1 MSVKNVE
8 TSNTTTRTGA
18 SGAAV
23 NSRSTSHPSKCT
35 VRVMTIVCPKHGLAM
50 REAGDQCVMCNRERA
65 AQLKEREDHTSERH
79 LECLACGFNG
89 WVRPSG
95 MVGFLCPECGA
106 KIESIEVNPRYYY
119 R

>member
-18 SGAAV
+18 SGAAA
-23 NSRSTSHPSKCT
+23 NSRSTSHPSRF
-35 VRVMTIVCPKHGLAM
+35 RVMTIVCPKHGLAM

-65 AQLKEREDHTSERH
+65 RELKEREDHTSERE
-79 LECLACGFNG
+79 LECLACGFKG